1 VGSVQLAEV
10 IDNPEFDLV
19 GLFVES
25 GYGVV
30 DKAGRRDR
38 TGISPDHRLMPR
50 PSGRGAGD
58 RPIGA
63 NPNHGR

>member
-19 GLFVES
+19 GLFV
-25 GYGVV
+25 Y
-30 DKAGRRDR
+30 
-38 TGISPDHRLMPR
+38 SPAR

-63 NPNHGR
+63 NPHHGR